1 MRRVPALSNIYDN
14 RSEGLAT
21 GFEEMMMHAG
31 LFDDRPRARELIWI
45 LLAQRAAR
53 GLGGLRQHANV
64 YTLQEAAEFASEWT
78 PRGFLPADGAT
89 IQGEEHFYL
98 TQPGYGTS
106 YIIGKLE
113 IEKLMAERAIQLG
126 NEFTVKRFFNEF
138 LDTGVIPVS
147 LVRWQLTGKK
157 DAILD
162 SALDVISPFRF

>member
-1 MRRVPALSNIYDN
+1 M
-14 RSEGLAT
+14 
-21 GFEEMMMHAG
+21 
-31 LFDDRPRARELIWI
+31 
-45 LLAQRAAR
+45 
-53 GLGGLRQHANV
+53 
-64 YTLQEAAEFASEWT
+64 
-78 PRGFLPADGAT
+78 
-89 IQGEEHFYL
+89 

-138 LDTGVIPVS
+138 LDTCVIPVS

-157 DAILD
+157 DTILD

>member
-1 MRRVPALSNIYDN
+1 
-14 RSEGLAT
+14 
-21 GFEEMMMHAG
+21 
-31 LFDDRPRARELIWI
+31 
-45 LLAQRAAR
+45 
-53 GLGGLRQHANV
+53 
-64 YTLQEAAEFASEWT
+64 
-78 PRGFLPADGAT
+78 GFLPADGAT

-106 YIIGKLE
+106 YIIGKIE

-157 DAILD
+157 DTILD